1 VCTRAEAKERT
12 RDRVVLKKDKEQGRE
27 EQREKAN
34 NNKASKQKNEKE
46 ICNDKKNNRVVHF
59 CLYMVE

>member
-34 NNKASKQKNEKE
+34 NNKATNSS
-46 ICNDKKNNRVVHF
+46 
-59 CLYMVE
+59 